1 MPSDQQKMYDH
12 ASNLVKLLSSEIS
25 EEDAISQIGE
35 IVRDAVA
42 RVQIRR
48 AVTNSIPIHVP
59 AIILS
64 AAAEFDLAYG
74 AGGDSMPK
82 LSRICEND
90 ERASSRSLYQ
100 VPIYTRHPTTPM
112 LVVEQA
118 LPYLPITC
126 DQCQN
131 RQQVCK
137 MTSIL
142 SCDACCSDQV
152 PCTIATQPL
161 AFDALFRQLSGMA
174 AQIQQFAATSKGID
188 THYPPAIGKRIKVE
202 EGGFIHNTA

>member
-1 MPSDQQKMYDH
+1 M
-12 ASNLVKLLSSEIS
+12 
-25 EEDAISQIGE
+25 
-35 IVRDAVA
+35 
-42 RVQIRR
+42 
-48 AVTNSIPIHVP
+48 TNSIPTHVP

-64 AAAEFDLAYG
+64 AVAEFDLAYG

-82 LSRICEND
+82 LSQICEND

-100 VPIYTRHPTTPM
+100 VPIYTQHPSMSSGILLAHLYVVTLSTTFFFAATLM
-112 LVVEQA
+112 LVIEQA

-126 DQCQN
+126 NQCQN

-152 PCTIATQPL
+152 LCTIATQPL
-161 AFDALFRQLSGMA
+161 A
-174 AQIQQFAATSKGID
+174 
-188 THYPPAIGKRIKVE
+188 
-202 EGGFIHNTA
+202 

>member
-1 MPSDQQKMYDH
+1 
-12 ASNLVKLLSSEIS
+12 
-25 EEDAISQIGE
+25 
-35 IVRDAVA
+35 
-42 RVQIRR
+42 
-48 AVTNSIPIHVP
+48 VTNSIPIHVP

-100 VPIYTRHPTTPM
+100 VPVYTRHPSMCSGILPAHSYVVTLSATFFFAATPM
-112 LVVEQA
+112 VVIEQA

-142 SCDACCSDQV
+142 SCDACCSNQV

-161 AFDALFRQLSGMA
+161 A
-174 AQIQQFAATSKGID
+174 
-188 THYPPAIGKRIKVE
+188 
-202 EGGFIHNTA
+202 